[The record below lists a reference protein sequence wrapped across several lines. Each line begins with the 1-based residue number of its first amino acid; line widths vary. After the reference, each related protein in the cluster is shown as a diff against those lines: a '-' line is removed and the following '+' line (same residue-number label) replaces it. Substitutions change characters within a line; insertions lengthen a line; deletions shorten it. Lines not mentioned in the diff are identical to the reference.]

1 MSDPPIEKE
10 ATKEALKKL
19 KAARKEQIAAATAR
33 MKEQRQ
39 AVKAIK
45 AHLEGAELT
54 VPEIAAATGLPVSEV
69 LWYVASL
76 KKYGEILEGPK
87 DGSYYRYRLGQPG
100 AEETEPGRR
109 SRSVTRREDR
119 TWHW

>member
-1 MSDPPIEKE
+1 MSDIAVESHSR
-10 ATKEALKKL
+10 KEALKKL
-19 KAARKEQIAAATAR
+19 KAARKEQIAAATGR
-33 MKEQRQ
+33 MKEQRK

-45 AHLEGAELT
+45 EQLTGAELT

-87 DGSYYRYRLGQPG
+87 AGSYFRYRLGQ
-100 AEETEPGRR
+100 EVVEKTEPGPA
-109 SRSVTRREDR
+109 E
-119 TWHW
+119 

>member
-1 MSDPPIEKE
+1 MSDTSMENE
-10 ATKEALKKL
+10 SRKEALKAL
-19 KAARKEQIAAATAR
+19 KAARKDQIAAATAK

-45 AHLEGAELT
+45 AQLAGVELT
-54 VPEIAAATGLPVSEV
+54 IPELAAATGMPASEV

-87 DGSYYRYRLGQPG
+87 ASGYYRYRLHEAAAPEAP
-100 AEETEPGRR
+100 AE
-109 SRSVTRREDR
+109 
-119 TWHW
+119 

>member
-1 MSDPPIEKE
+1 MSDPSVANESYR
-10 ATKEALKKL
+10 AALKKL
-19 KAARKEQIAAATAR
+19 KAARKDQIAAATAR

-45 AHLEGAELT
+45 KHLLGSELT

-76 KKYGEILEGPK
+76 KKYGEILEGAK
-87 DGSYYRYRLGQPG
+87 AGGYYRYRLGQAAAPE
-100 AEETEPGRR
+100 AEVGPAE
-109 SRSVTRREDR
+109 
-119 TWHW
+119 

>member
-1 MSDPPIEKE
+1 MSGNAGENG
-10 ATKEALKKL
+10 TRKEALKKL
-19 KAARKEQIAAATAR
+19 KAARKDQIAAATAR

-45 AHLEGAELT
+45 AHLNGAEAT
-54 VPEIAAATGLPVSEV
+54 VPEIAAATGLAASEV

-87 DGSYYRYRLGQPG
+87 DGGYYRYKLGQAVG
-100 AEETEPGRR
+100 AATEPGA
-109 SRSVTRREDR
+109 DD
-119 TWHW
+119 

>member
-1 MSDPPIEKE
+1 MPDATIEITADK
-10 ATKEALKKL
+10 TALKKL

-45 AHLEGAELT
+45 ERLDGAELT
-54 VPEIAAATGLPVSEV
+54 VPEIAAATGLPGSEV
-69 LWYVASL
+69 LWYVATL

-87 DGSYYRYRLGQPG
+87 DGGYYRYRLGQAPEPI
-100 AEETEPGRR
+100 AEADPAE
-109 SRSVTRREDR
+109 
-119 TWHW
+119 

>member
-1 MSDPPIEKE
+1 MHDPAIDQGAK
-10 ATKEALKKL
+10 KEALKKL

-45 AHLEGAELT
+45 ARLEGAELT
-54 VPEIAAATGLPVSEV
+54 VPEMAAATGLPVSEV

-76 KKYGEILEGPK
+76 KKYGEILEGSK
-87 DGSYYRYRLGQPG
+87 DGSYYHYRLGQPV
-100 AEETEPGRR
+100 AEETEPGDA
-109 SRSVTRREDR
+109 E
-119 TWHW
+119 

>member
-1 MSDPPIEKE
+1 MHDPAIDKE
-10 ATKEALKKL
+10 AKKEALKKL
-19 KAARKEQIAAATAR
+19 KAARKEQIAAAAGR

-45 AHLEGAELT
+45 ARLEGAELT

-76 KKYGEILEGPK
+76 IKYGEILEVSK
-87 DGSYYRYRLGQPG
+87 DGCYYRYRLGQPV
-100 AEETEPGRR
+100 AEETEPGDA
-109 SRSVTRREDR
+109 E
-119 TWHW
+119 

>member
-1 MSDPPIEKE
+1 MHDPAIDQGAK
-10 ATKEALKKL
+10 KEALKKL

-33 MKEQRQ
+33 MKEHRQ

-45 AHLEGAELT
+45 ARLEGAELT

-76 KKYGEILEGPK
+76 KKYGEILEGSK
-87 DGSYYRYRLGQPG
+87 DGSYYRYRLGQPV
-100 AEETEPGRR
+100 AEETEPDD
-109 SRSVTRREDR
+109 VE
-119 TWHW
+119 